1 MGTSC
6 TNALCGVKT
15 VLLGGPKEGWEVECG
30 IEEADW
36 DQIVLSLIVCA
47 EDFCCYTK
55 NNGKPLGVFIKGH
68 DQICVWR
75 KNGSMIMVQRK

>member
-1 MGTSC
+1 MYECPVWGE
-6 TNALCGVKT
+6 NI

-55 NNGKPLGVFIKGH
+55 NNGKPLGVFIG
-68 DQICVWR
+68 
-75 KNGSMIMVQRK
+75 GMIRFVYGERTVL